1 MPSGSWWYTGWVW
14 LPEMLI
20 VGLADGYAL
29 PSTAND
35 VTSFTDKI
43 LCGTTSDSVV
53 GTSET
58 TTSLSLT
65 SGSGGAHSSGNPM
78 SYLVEHSIEPVSGSC
93 PAGCADY
100 SWNGVSYGAH
110 THSLTGTY
118 TPKKNKLRLIRIA
131 QYSPSSIGMIL
142 FGDTDSVHEPI
153 TTFDGNDGY
162 LTAGTTTAVVNEVRS
177 LTLGSGTLT
186 SHSHHTSN
194 NTRLSSGVLSG
205 KDTVLSNGGGAH
217 SDHSLTPL
225 TVTPA
230 MKAAAVRAYKLVS
243 RTNCGSLIG
252 IWDQTG
258 PIPPQWS
265 LVASFDG
272 YHLKFAAG
280 ATGTLTGND
289 TLVISGTTG
298 GSAHAHNPY
307 APVPGAA
314 LVGLGYHTS
323 LSHTHAVSSSPSYRP
338 DRYFV
343 KFIRYE
349 G

>member
-43 LCGTTSDSVV
+43 LCGTTSDLVV
-53 GTSET
+53 GTSQT
-58 TTSLSLT
+58 TTALSLT
-65 SGSGGAHSSGNPM
+65 SGSGGAHSSGSPT
-78 SYLVEHSIEPVSGSC
+78 SILTEHSIEPISGSC
-93 PAGCADY
+93 PGGCADR
-100 SWNGVSYGAH
+100 SWNGISYGAH

-118 TPKKNKLRLIRIA
+118 TPKKNKLRFIRIS
-131 QYSPSSIGMIL
+131 QYSPPSIGMIL
-142 FGDTDSVHEPI
+142 FGDSDSVHEPF
-153 TTFDGNDGY
+153 TTFNGNSGF
-162 LTAGTTTAVVNEVRS
+162 LTAGAATSVVNEVRS

-186 SHSHHTSN
+186 SHGHHTSVD
-194 NTRLSSGVLSG
+194 TRPASGVLSD
-205 KDTVLSNGGGAH
+205 KDSLLTAGGGAH
-217 SDHSLTPL
+217 SDHSLSTL
-225 TVTPA
+225 VITPA

-243 RTNCGSLIG
+243 RTNCGGLIG

-289 TLVISGTTG
+289 TLAISGETG

-307 APVPGAA
+307 APYSGGA

-323 LSHTHAVSSSPSYRP
+323 LSHTHAVSGSPAYRP